1 MMVVFNNRFSLR
13 NNRYNH
19 HGDATWRSTFLV
31 STNVDV
37 GRDFETPVSF
47 DQARKSDEKPQGQ
60 LEDGGIAEVNLYRLD
75 P

>member
-1 MMVVFNNRFSLR
+1 M
-13 NNRYNH
+13 
-19 HGDATWRSTFLV
+19 V

-60 LEDGGIAEVNLYRLD
+60 LEDGDGGIAEVNLYRLD